1 MCDLGIDVENFN
13 PRIFYTL
20 KRKYNDA
27 SDTPYHSHDYISL
40 IYVLSGSCTYNID
53 NKFYPVKKGDLVIC
67 NPGIGHGK
75 TINPGEEVIEFHTGL
90 SNISI
95 DSLPR
100 NSLIARDACPV
111 VSLMNLEQEFFKCCS
126 DIFFE
131 QEKNEPGRE
140 LMLKTYVMKL
150 IVIFL
155 KATHQ
160 QDSPPK
166 DSDFSFDT
174 YDKAIIVNTLIS
186 FINENYK
193 KEISLDT
200 ISKNIYL
207 SPVYISK
214 VFKEEMG
221 ESPINYLIKVR
232 LSKAHEMLMDG
243 RLSIKAVAK
252 NVGYYDAYYFSKL
265 YKKYYNVSPSKSR
278 KQSED
283 RGTVWGDPLMV
294 YNPGTVKCINFF

>member
-1 MCDLGIDVENFN
+1 MCDLGIDVGNFN

-20 KRKYNDA
+20 KRKFNDA
-27 SDTPYHSHDYISL
+27 SDTPHHSHDFITLMYI
-40 IYVLSGSCTYNID
+40 LSGSCTYNID
-53 NKFYPVKKGDLVIC
+53 DKLYPVKKGDLVVC

-75 TINPGEEVIEFHTGL
+75 IINPGEEVIEFHAGL
-90 SNISI
+90 SNIFI
-95 DSLPR
+95 EGLPR
-100 NSLIARDACPV
+100 NNLIARNECPV
-111 VSLMNLEQEFFKCCS
+111 ISLQNLEQEFFKCCS

-131 QEKNEPGRE
+131 QEKNEPGWE

-155 KATHQ
+155 KATHHQ
-160 QDSPPK
+160 EILHK

-232 LSKAHEMLMDG
+232 LSKAHEMLLEG
-243 RLSIKAVAK
+243 KLSIKAVAK
-252 NVGYYDAYYFSKL
+252 NVGYNDAYYFSKL
-265 YKKYYNVSPSKSR
+265 YKKYYNVSPSKS
-278 KQSED
+278 KSIH
-283 RGTVWGDPLMV
+283 GDGS
-294 YNPGTVKCINFF
+294 PG